1 MQNTVDIATI
11 RVFPNGLLL
20 STSRKRPLSLRLC
33 DCCLN
38 GVSALA
44 NSHRTIPFLFHD
56 TRFNTVVLTFTE
68 IRIMTETETDTKVNG
83 SEHRRPEIEQFLNL
97 NTMLHS
103 LVDFI
108 RPETFIAQE
117 ELETYNELKDKF
129 LRESA
134 SKQRKQQ
141 AKSPGSAAKSTLE
154 VAGVQSIRT
163 TSGIYRFLAHHHSK
177 CQLARPFMSPCI
189 SFL

>member
-1 MQNTVDIATI
+1 M
-11 RVFPNGLLL
+11 
-20 STSRKRPLSLRLC
+20 
-33 DCCLN
+33 
-38 GVSALA
+38 
-44 NSHRTIPFLFHD
+44 
-56 TRFNTVVLTFTE
+56 NTVVLTFTE
-68 IRIMTETETDTKVNG
+68 TRIMTDTKTDTKVNG

-117 ELETYNELKDKF
+117 ELENYNELKDKF

-141 AKSPGSAAKSTLE
+141 AKSPGTATKPTLD

-163 TSGIYRFLAHHHSK
+163 TSGIYKFLAHHHSNYDLV
-177 CQLARPFMSPCI
+177 QLFTSPGMS
-189 SFL
+189 SV